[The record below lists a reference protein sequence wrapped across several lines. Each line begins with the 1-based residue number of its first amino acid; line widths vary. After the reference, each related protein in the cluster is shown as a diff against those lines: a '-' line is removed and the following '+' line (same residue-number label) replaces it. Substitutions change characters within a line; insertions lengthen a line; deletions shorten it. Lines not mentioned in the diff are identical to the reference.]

1 MSVCVE
7 NMKLKLRAAIVICA
21 ALSFCAI
28 FLSLHQLPTLRDS
41 NIQFLQS
48 KDAKRSFEE
57 PVEMPHIFTFRKRL
71 NKSNFTSD
79 DVSPEMGKRPVE
91 IQSVLNDT
99 NEDIKDRSDSM
110 NQESVNN
117 DSNISKSRTK
127 PSKQET
133 LVTGFNLTN
142 EYVDSM
148 LNKLQTSN
156 GLKFNFE
163 KTKLVS
169 YRDFLNLQSKR
180 TRRKGPGLPIYVNY
194 NGGPVLSNWEKF
206 HKGIHQFGLYTDDD
220 PAVDGIM
227 EDMANQQII
236 DIESKEGGTQLKL
249 ILTFSDEGQAL
260 FKPMRYPREQETLPD
275 HFYFVD
281 FERHNA
287 EIAAFHLDRI
297 LGFYRVPPT
306 IGREVNLTGD
316 IKRLAEPSLKR
327 TFFISPAN
335 NVCFHGTCSYYC
347 DTGHAVCGH
356 PIMLEASL
364 ATFLPPER
372 VAPRKTWRNI
382 WKRSYSKHRKAYWE
396 LNDDLCIRFR
406 EKEPYSS
413 GRRLLDIIDMHIFD
427 FLTGNM
433 DRHHYETFTDFGNE
447 TFLLHLDNGR
457 AFGRANHDEMSILAP
472 VFQCC
477 MIRYSTFIKLVKL
490 YLGPE
495 KLSTLLR
502 DSMKKDKIAPIL
514 TENHIVALDR
524 RVIKILTT
532 VQDCIRTNPYTD
544 VIIDDFF

>member
-1 MSVCVE
+1 MSLCVD
-7 NMKLKLRAAIVICA
+7 NMKLKIRGAILVCG

-28 FLSLHQLPTLRDS
+28 FLTLHQLPALHEKKSGYPDAHYVHRDFQES
-41 NIQFLQS
+41 
-48 KDAKRSFEE
+48 
-57 PVEMPHIFTFRKRL
+57 VEMPHIFTYRKRL
-71 NKSNFTSD
+71 NKSNYTSD
-79 DVSPEMGKRPVE
+79 NISPEMGKRPME
-91 IQSVLNDT
+91 IKNVVNET
-99 NEDIKDRSDSM
+99 NEDIKDQSDSI
-110 NQESVNN
+110 NQENPNFDPANQRGINQPKRGITNN
-117 DSNISKSRTK
+117 SNM
-127 PSKQET
+127 
-133 LVTGFNLTN
+133 TN
-142 EYVDSM
+142 DYVDK
-148 LNKLQTSN
+148 LLDTLQTAN

-163 KTKLVS
+163 KTKLVT
-169 YRDFLNLQSKR
+169 YQNFLKLQTKK
-180 TRRKGPGLPIYVNY
+180 TRRKGMGLPIYVNY
-194 NGGPVLSNWEKF
+194 NGGPVLANWEKF
-206 HKGIHQFGLYTDDD
+206 HKGIHQFGLYSDDD
-220 PAVDGIM
+220 PAVEGIM
-227 EDMANQQII
+227 EDMATQQIV
-236 DIESKEGGTQLKL
+236 DIELKEGGTQLKL
-249 ILTFSDEGQAL
+249 MITFTDEGQAL

-306 IGREVNLTGD
+306 IGREVNLTEE
-316 IKRLAEPSLKR
+316 IKRLAEPKLKR

-347 DTGHAVCGH
+347 DTGHAICGH
-356 PIMLEASL
+356 PVMLEGSF
-364 ATFLPPER
+364 ATFLPPDR
-372 VAPRKTWRNI
+372 VAPRKTWRNP

-396 LNDDLCIRFR
+396 LYDDLCGRVQ
-406 EKEPYSS
+406 EKEPYNS

-457 AFGRANHDEMSILAP
+457 GFGRSSHDELSILAP

-495 KLSTLLR
+495 KLSMLMW
-502 DSMKKDKIAPIL
+502 DSMKKDTVSPIL
-514 TENHIVALDR
+514 TENHVRALDR
-524 RVIKILTT
+524 RVIKILTA
-532 VQDCIRTNPYTD
+532 VHDCIQTNPYTD